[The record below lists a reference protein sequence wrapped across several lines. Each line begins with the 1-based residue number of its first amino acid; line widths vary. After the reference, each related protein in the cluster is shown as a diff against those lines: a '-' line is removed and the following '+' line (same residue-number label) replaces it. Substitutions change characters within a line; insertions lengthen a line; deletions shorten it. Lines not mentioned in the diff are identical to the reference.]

1 MTAVSYVCNTIVRES
16 WYMCKNDVKSGL
28 MDVTCDSADK
38 GNWPYNRKLT
48 PKIPS
53 NYTKP
58 SSTLYYF
65 KLWTSLQC
73 EEVSEVLTATLNCR
87 TPALSL
93 KITRSK
99 QPIWLNWPCQLVS
112 WYVSLNSFV
121 GFENILV
128 CRIWK
133 HFQWGYFSLSFL
145 CQEYWLQDYGNQGYS
160 LKYSWCGRVSK
171 NVHTII

>member
-1 MTAVSYVCNTIVRES
+1 MFDKLCRKRGRRRGFAIIHDTIRLLICFCKNKYPLAVPRTRDCCTYVCNTIVRES

-28 MDVTCDSADK
+28 MDVTCDLADK

-73 EEVSEVLTATLNCR
+73 EEVPEVLTATLNCR

-99 QPIWLNWPCQLVS
+99 QPIWLNWPCQLAGM
-112 WYVSLNSFV
+112 YL
-121 GFENILV
+121 
-128 CRIWK
+128 
-133 HFQWGYFSLSFL
+133 
-145 CQEYWLQDYGNQGYS
+145 
-160 LKYSWCGRVSK
+160 
-171 NVHTII
+171 

>member
-1 MTAVSYVCNTIVRES
+1 MPRTRDCCTYVCNTIVRES

-87 TPALSL
+87 TPAISL
-93 KITRSK
+93 KITVSK
-99 QPIWLNWPCQLVS
+99 QPIWLNWYIQYCLD
-112 WYVSLNSFV
+112 LRK
-121 GFENILV
+121 ILGV
-128 CRIWK
+128 AKKFLKSR
-133 HFQWGYFSLSFL
+133 SFL
-145 CQEYWLQDYGNQGYS
+145 FQTPQNP
-160 LKYSWCGRVSK
+160 
-171 NVHTII
+171 

>member
-1 MTAVSYVCNTIVRES
+1 MPRTRDCCTYVCNTIVRES

-65 KLWTSLQC
+65 KLWTSSLQY

-87 TPALSL
+87 TPAISL
-93 KITRSK
+93 KINVSK
-99 QPIWLNWPCQLVS
+99 QAIWLNWPCQSAGSVD
-112 WYVSLNSFV
+112 
-121 GFENILV
+121 FEIILV

-133 HFQWGYFSLSFL
+133 HFQWDYFSSSSRMLIVRLYKSTLFS
-145 CQEYWLQDYGNQGYS
+145 E
-160 LKYSWCGRVSK
+160 V
-171 NVHTII
+171 